1 MHKCTANIIICRIFM
16 FKNLKRN
23 SMKKISAVEW
33 LEEKWNNYD
42 LNLGKSGF
50 SLLLKQ
56 AKEMEQQQ
64 IIDTYISGYT
74 NGVESMIDENL
85 SVPSP
90 KEYYNETF
98 KSE

>member
-1 MHKCTANIIICRIFM
+1 M
-16 FKNLKRN
+16 KNT
-23 SMKKISAVEW
+23 AVEW
-33 LEEKWNNYD
+33 LVEQLTPMNWTKEYMLDYNKD
-42 LNLGKSGF
+42 IIE
-50 SLLLKQ
+50 Q

-90 KEYYNETF
+90 EEYYNETF
-98 KSE
+98 KSK